1 MDKISV
7 TVVGDNR
14 VDLVHRL
21 RAFADNLDGS
31 PADASG
37 KVTAKAKTKTTS
49 KAAAAAPAVDEED
62 DDFKADTGEA
72 NGFDDAEGEDDGAG
86 FMETTGAQGNGTG
99 KAAGKTKAKPKKI
112 TLDDVNDAC
121 KAHAQA
127 KGRPATLAVLEK
139 KFKTQ
144 SVTAL
149 KPEQYEQC
157 ISAMT
162 VN

>member
-31 PADASG
+31 PAEATTG
-37 KVTAKAKTKTTS
+37 KVVSKTAPAKKAAS
-49 KAAAAAPAVDEED
+49 KAAAPVVDDGDED
-62 DDFKADTGEA
+62 DGFAEDTGET
-72 NGFDDAEGEDDGAG
+72 NGFDSDESEEGFDEAPP
-86 FMETTGAQGNGTG
+86 EKKAAPKKGTNG
-99 KAAGKTKAKPKKI
+99 KAKKI

-127 KGRPATLAVLEK
+127 KGRPATLAVLQK
-139 KFKTQ
+139 HFKTQ

-149 KPEQYEQC
+149 KPEQYETC
-157 ISAMT
+157 ISAMA